1 MTIIEHLRQYFMEF
15 PCLQGERLDI
25 DCLRSKEG
33 SYSIDSEP
41 GDIVQRYLDGST
53 VLRFPF
59 TISGRMCYSSDLK
72 NQAENLAF
80 FEELEAWLAKKELFL
95 ELPDLGENGSANQS
109 MSDVNDIG
117 RLQYIIDN
125 YDTATFGGKSAS
137 YTTVKENGKAGQAP
151 VVLFSKKIDGTY
163 YVAEAVPNT
172 RRKTLYI
179 TSAFITNGAQKETGT
194 LQLVNAPQSPVE
206 TPKAS
211 SASIPVVDSIPQTMR
226 AVNAENGSAV
236 YADSGLI
243 YEALVDLGV
252 HKAAAESLAENYDP
266 ADGLSA
272 EIYAKGAAEAFL
284 YGKSNFSKAEMRDGK
299 GFSADLPELQR
310 NTAYRLGQVFR
321 MNQTAKEESV
331 IQQKKAAA
339 KQSGSAKNAQKGAV
353 HYDGDRSR
361 FSERQKSSVEAL
373 DKLAQA
379 LGVHFYLYESER
391 DAAGKPIGENG
402 WYDQKTGDIH
412 IDLNAGELGDGTMFF
427 TAAHELTH
435 FLRQWSP
442 SKFKVLS
449 DFLVEQYGK
458 KGQSVSDLIRNQQE
472 KAKRNG
478 RSLGWMQAYE
488 EMVADSMEI
497 MLSDGTVIE
506 KLSELRAKD
515 RSLVQK
521 IRDWFKSFSAK
532 LRSAYEGL
540 EADSAEGRRVAEMTD
555 AVERLQELFTEGLAQ
570 AGDNY
575 RAAGG
580 QKNSA
585 QAGGYAGMRYSF
597 RNSKT
602 GMANDALRPYDA
614 ELRNL
619 IESQG
624 NIIVDSYDRLVDVVN
639 MAFDNPKNKATAYFG
654 ILDYN
659 IVKSIERSV
668 QNIPQELSGNLFSRN
683 GGYSIAVSLDAIQH
697 MADGGKITRETAIDY
712 LDRLADT
719 IVEFDAVLFDYHI
732 KGHSKVNG
740 LLFKKKFSDGIIQ
753 SYNFVSNKKMRL
765 NLWTLYKAS
774 SSKVQN
780 MQQKKSATPLPMKN
794 NSSAKTAQYNTPSIT
809 SMTQGSQTSTN
820 SISRQVQNSNPQ
832 NNNSDGTH
840 SDRGNLTKR
849 SVLTEL
855 DETKAK
861 DDIERKYLRQYKEK
875 SQLQLAE
882 QKKLSEIRKEMDA
895 IPEQKRHT
903 QRARFLRDEEAKT
916 KNRIQNYANALSKL
930 ETDSPPLTAD

>member
-321 MNQTAKEESV
+321 MN
-331 IQQKKAAA
+331 
-339 KQSGSAKNAQKGAV
+339 
-353 HYDGDRSR
+353 
-361 FSERQKSSVEAL
+361 
-373 DKLAQA
+373 
-379 LGVHFYLYESER
+379 
-391 DAAGKPIGENG
+391 
-402 WYDQKTGDIH
+402 
-412 IDLNAGELGDGTMFF
+412 
-427 TAAHELTH
+427 
-435 FLRQWSP
+435 
-442 SKFKVLS
+442 
-449 DFLVEQYGK
+449 
-458 KGQSVSDLIRNQQE
+458 
-472 KAKRNG
+472 
-478 RSLGWMQAYE
+478 
-488 EMVADSMEI
+488 
-497 MLSDGTVIE
+497 
-506 KLSELRAKD
+506 
-515 RSLVQK
+515 
-521 IRDWFKSFSAK
+521 
-532 LRSAYEGL
+532 
-540 EADSAEGRRVAEMTD
+540 
-555 AVERLQELFTEGLAQ
+555 
-570 AGDNY
+570 
-575 RAAGG
+575 
-580 QKNSA
+580 
-585 QAGGYAGMRYSF
+585 
-597 RNSKT
+597 
-602 GMANDALRPYDA
+602 
-614 ELRNL
+614 
-619 IESQG
+619 
-624 NIIVDSYDRLVDVVN
+624 
-639 MAFDNPKNKATAYFG
+639 
-654 ILDYN
+654 
-659 IVKSIERSV
+659 
-668 QNIPQELSGNLFSRN
+668 
-683 GGYSIAVSLDAIQH
+683 
-697 MADGGKITRETAIDY
+697 
-712 LDRLADT
+712 
-719 IVEFDAVLFDYHI
+719 
-732 KGHSKVNG
+732 
-740 LLFKKKFSDGIIQ
+740 
-753 SYNFVSNKKMRL
+753 
-765 NLWTLYKAS
+765 
-774 SSKVQN
+774 
-780 MQQKKSATPLPMKN
+780 
-794 NSSAKTAQYNTPSIT
+794 
-809 SMTQGSQTSTN
+809 
-820 SISRQVQNSNPQ
+820 
-832 NNNSDGTH
+832 
-840 SDRGNLTKR
+840 
-849 SVLTEL
+849 
-855 DETKAK
+855 
-861 DDIERKYLRQYKEK
+861 
-875 SQLQLAE
+875 
-882 QKKLSEIRKEMDA
+882 
-895 IPEQKRHT
+895 
-903 QRARFLRDEEAKT
+903 
-916 KNRIQNYANALSKL
+916 
-930 ETDSPPLTAD
+930 